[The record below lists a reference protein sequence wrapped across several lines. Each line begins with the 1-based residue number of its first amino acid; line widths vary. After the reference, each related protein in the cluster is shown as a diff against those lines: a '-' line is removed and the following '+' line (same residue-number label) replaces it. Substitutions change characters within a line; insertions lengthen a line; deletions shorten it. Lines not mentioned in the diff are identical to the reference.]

1 MNTSLRNILIGIYVL
16 VVLGISAV
24 AKASDYRILPYP
36 KHTQTVQYVGT
47 LAETVDGQFYLIID
61 AEKEMF
67 FQLTGNFDF
76 SQLNGWKVKVI
87 GVEKLMH
94 KVGPVLSLSSYDPLN
109 ENTDENVAAPQ
120 LEVLSIN
127 GIAPIEQ

>member
-1 MNTSLRNILIGIYVL
+1 MSTSLRNILIGIYVL

-24 AKASDYRILPYP
+24 AKADYKILPYP
-36 KHTQTVQYVGT
+36 THAQATKYVGSVAQT
-47 LAETVDGQFYLIID
+47 ADGQFYLIID
-61 AEKEMF
+61 SENEMY
-67 FQLTGNFDF
+67 FQLSGNIDF
-76 SQLNGWKVKVI
+76 TQFNGWKVKVI

-94 KVGPVLSLSSYDPLN
+94 QVGPVLSLSSYDPLN
-109 ENTDENVAAPQ
+109 ENNDENVAAPQ